1 MPAKMVMEQMCD
13 DGDEAMYG
21 GDDGDNT
28 RN

>member
-1 MPAKMVMEQMCD
+1 MVMEQMCD